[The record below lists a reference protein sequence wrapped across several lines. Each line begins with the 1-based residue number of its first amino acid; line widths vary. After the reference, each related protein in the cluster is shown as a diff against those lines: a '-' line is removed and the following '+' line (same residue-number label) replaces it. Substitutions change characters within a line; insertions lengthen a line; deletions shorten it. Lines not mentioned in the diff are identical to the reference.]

1 MSKKHIVA
9 DCGCEFEVGN
19 WVVVTCSHL
28 NTYAINET
36 GELER
41 LEQKSE
47 PTEVD
52 TRYRFKL
59 LEASTLAA
67 NAIYA
72 ILSNPG
78 NWTQED
84 RGDDNDIT
92 FSAFDCQLKPGLE
105 NEIARYERYRMLAQE
120 LLRRIDIT

>member
-1 MSKKHIVA
+1 MSKKYVVA
-9 DCGCEFEVGN
+9 DCGCEFELGS
-19 WVVVTCSHL
+19 WVVVTCQHL
-28 NTYAINET
+28 NTYAINED
-36 GELER
+36 GELEM
-41 LEQKSE
+41 LEVGRE
-47 PTEVD
+47 PTETD
-52 TRYRFKL
+52 TRFRFKL
-59 LEASTLAA
+59 LEASTLAS

-84 RGDDNDIT
+84 RGDDNDT
-92 FSAFDCQLKPGLE
+92 AFSVFDCQLKTGLE